1 MPFSTLNQTTMKHK
15 VLISIG
21 VTIAILL
28 LLYWLFMAEEI
39 SALQ

>member
-1 MPFSTLNQTTMKHK
+1 MPFSTLNQTTMKRK

-21 VTIAILL
+21 VVIAILL

>member
-1 MPFSTLNQTTMKHK
+1 MPFSTLNQTTMKRK

>member
-1 MPFSTLNQTTMKHK
+1 MKHK